1 LRSLRDPRASANDFV
16 AFEKDDM
23 HVKSVASLLVVCGAL
38 AAGSVATLGGRPAAK
53 AGAATP
59 RVSCADLARLTFEG
73 NTTVTTATT
82 VSGGALTTPAG
93 QSIGPLPEFC
103 RVIGVS
109 KPTADSHITYEV
121 WLPVNGW
128 NGKFLSSGEGGFVG
142 VLNYTRGG
150 LDGGL
155 DELLR
160 RGYATASTDTGH
172 LNTDEFWAIG
182 HPERVID
189 YAYRS
194 KHLVTVAAKGLIAAF
209 YGKGP
214 DHSYFNSCSNGGRQ
228 GLIETQRYAAD
239 YDGVVVGAPWA
250 FQSHSSAGIVW
261 SAQVLAAA
269 GAAIPETKLPGIQAA
284 AIAHCDKIDGL
295 ADGLIEDP
303 RRCEFNPSALL
314 CAAGDSDSCLTQP
327 QIDAVKQLY
336 AGPSNRRTGEKI
348 FPGWAPGGEAGW
360 KSVGTSAL
368 PHGYFGNLVFENKHW
383 DFKSF
388 DFDKDMAVADAKI
401 GVMANANSTDFAAAK
416 ARGVKV
422 IMYHGWND
430 AVLQPAYTPQ
440 YYEQIAAAN
449 GGVDKTK
456 DFMRLFMVPGMQH
469 CYAGPGA
476 TSFGGV
482 GQQIPPVR
490 EPSHDVQAALEAWV
504 EKGVAPSQIIAT
516 KYADEAPKTRM
527 IASTR
532 LLCPYPQV
540 PKYKGSGS
548 QTDAASFQC
557 AAP

>member
-1 LRSLRDPRASANDFV
+1 
-16 AFEKDDM
+16 M
-23 HVKSVASLLVVCGAL
+23 QVKSVASLLALSALLAAL
-38 AAGSVATLGGRPAAK
+38 AAGSAATLGAKAAPAA
-53 AGAATP
+53 APITS
-59 RVSCADLARLTFEG
+59 RVSCPDLSRLTFEG
-73 NTTVTTATT
+73 NTTITTAAV
-82 VSGGALTTPAG
+82 VSGGSLTTRPD
-93 QSIGPLPEFC
+93 QTLDKLPEFC
-103 RVIGVS
+103 RVVGVS
-109 KPTADSHITYEV
+109 KPTDDSHINFEV

-172 LNTDEFWAIG
+172 VNSDEFWAVG
-182 HPERVID
+182 HPERVRD

-194 KHLVTVAAKGLIAAF
+194 KHLVTIAAKGLIAAF
-209 YGKGP
+209 YGKPP

-228 GLIETQRYAAD
+228 GLIEMQRYAAD

-250 FQSHSSAGIVW
+250 YQSHSSAGIVW
-261 SAQVLAAA
+261 SAKVLA
-269 GAAIPETKLPGIQAA
+269 GAPIPVAKLPAIQAA
-284 AIAHCDKIDGL
+284 ALARCDKIDGL

-303 RRCEFNPSALL
+303 RRCNFDPSAML
-314 CAAGDSDSCLTQP
+314 CTAGDSDTCLTQP
-327 QIDAVKQLY
+327 QVDAVKKLY
-336 AGPSNRRTGEKI
+336 AGPSNPRTGEKI
-348 FPGWAPGGEAGW
+348 FPGWAPGSEGGW
-360 KSVGTSAL
+360 KNVGTSAL
-368 PHGYFGNLVFENKHW
+368 PQGYFGNLVFENKKW

-388 DFDKDMAVADAKI
+388 DFDKDMAAADAKI
-401 GVMANANSTDFAAAK
+401 GAQANANSTDFAAAK

-449 GGVDKTK
+449 GGADKTQ

-490 EPSHDVQAALEAWV
+490 DASHDVQTALEAWV
-504 EKGVAPSQIIAT
+504 EKGTAPTQIVAT
-516 KYADEAPKTRM
+516 KFADDAPATRTVK
-527 IASTR
+527 STR

-540 PKYKGSGS
+540 SKYKGSGS
-548 QTDAASFQC
+548 QTDAANFQC
-557 AAP
+557 VAP